1 MFYEYRDNAGLHGRG
16 GKQLPNGFGDV
27 LNLRM
32 ALHRDRKM
40 VSEDRHRV
48 LPMVLSIEGIEEIV
62 ARVVIIS
69 HLGLL

>member
-40 VSEDRHRV
+40 VSEDGHWI
-48 LPMVLSIEGIEEIV
+48 LSIEGIEEIV
-62 ARVVIIS
+62 LRVVIIS